1 MFVCVLVVQ
10 LCLALAV
17 VLGLKFD
24 MLQMVAHFLVQFVHL
39 ALQILQFFAI
49 LLNRVLELCA

>member
-1 MFVCVLVVQ
+1 MCVLVVQ